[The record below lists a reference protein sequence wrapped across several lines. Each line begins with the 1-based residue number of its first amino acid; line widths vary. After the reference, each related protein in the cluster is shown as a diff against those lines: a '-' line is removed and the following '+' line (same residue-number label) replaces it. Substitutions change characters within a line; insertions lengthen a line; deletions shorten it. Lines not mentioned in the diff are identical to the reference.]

1 MRNFTVFLVFL
12 TILGATAHLHSHDE
26 HEHSGFG
33 QMRPH
38 FKESSE
44 EEEHHHDDHEH
55 EHEHQNDHD
64 HHQENVKKHRKIE
77 RLSTLKTWVYS
88 LSAVFGIS
96 VAPCALLFFIPAQH
110 ANGPFLKILLAFGAG
125 GLLGD
130 ALLHIIPHALSP
142 HDHGHGHGH
151 ESAHGHSHSDSSGH
165 DHSQQLRVGLYV
177 IAGIL
182 VFMLVE
188 QLVRIIKGGHCH
200 SHENGHIVADEH
212 RHLHEHSAHSSHS
225 SDHSDINDSEERNE
239 KEQKPKELGFKDV
252 KASAY
257 LNLVADFVHNVTDGL
272 AIGASFSA
280 GSALGWVTTLTVLLH
295 ELPHEVGDFAILV
308 QSGFSKYKAIRMQV
322 VTALGAIT
330 GCIFS
335 LIVSNPGQLNS
346 GAETSAIMP
355 FTAGGFIYIATVSVI
370 PELLESGDHKN
381 MSKVAKMAQSLV
393 HVTAICMGVAM
404 MYVVSLVE

>member
-1 MRNFTVFLVFL
+1 MRVLIGSL
-12 TILGATAHLHSHDE
+12 LLLLLCLQAPPILSHQHSHDE
-26 HEHSGFG
+26 KSGILTKLDIEHS
-33 QMRPH
+33 
-38 FKESSE
+38 E
-44 EEEHHHDDHEH
+44 ELHDHSDDHHDHDHDHEH
-55 EHEHQNDHD
+55 GNW
-64 HHQENVKKHRKIE
+64 HRKNQTNQKMHPS
-77 RLSTLKTWVYS
+77 RLSTLKIWVFS
-88 LSAVFGIS
+88 LTAVVGIS
-96 VAPCALLFFIPAQH
+96 LAPCTLLFFIPAQH

-130 ALLHIIPHALSP
+130 ALLHIIPHSLSP
-142 HDHGHGHGH
+142 HDHDHD
-151 ESAHGHSHSDSSGH
+151 HGHSDHSH
-165 DHSQQLRVGLYV
+165 DHSNQLRVGIYV

-182 VFMLVE
+182 VFMMVE

-212 RHLHEHSAHSSHS
+212 RHLNDHHSEKKQEVEGLK
-225 SDHSDINDSEERNE
+225 DI
-239 KEQKPKELGFKDV
+239 

-257 LNLVADFVHNVTDGL
+257 LNLVADFVHNLTDGL

-280 GSALGWVTTLTVLLH
+280 GSTLGWITTLTVLLH

-308 QSGFSKYKAIRMQV
+308 QSGFSKYQAIRMQA

-335 LIVSNPGQLNS
+335 LVVSNPSNSLNS
-346 GAETSAIMP
+346 NAATSPIMP

-370 PELLESGDHKN
+370 PELLESGEHRN

-393 HVTAICMGVAM
+393 HVMAICMGVGM
-404 MYVVSLVE
+404 MYIVSLVE